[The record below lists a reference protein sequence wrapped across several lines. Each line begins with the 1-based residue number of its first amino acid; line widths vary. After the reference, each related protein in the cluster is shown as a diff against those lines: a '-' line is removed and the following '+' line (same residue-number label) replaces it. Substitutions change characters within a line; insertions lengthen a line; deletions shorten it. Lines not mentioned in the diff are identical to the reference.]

1 MTSPLA
7 VLSDAALYI
16 QQMEKIE
23 QMEQLNKLKV
33 SRPNTLKVL
42 SRTNQKQ
49 NTDDVIINDSL

>member
-33 SRPNTLKVL
+33 SRPNTLKVDL
-42 SRTNQKQ
+42 
-49 NTDDVIINDSL
+49 